1 MMGIMWCMP
10 DCSAFNV
17 EDHGIIRG
25 IGKLQWS
32 WLSKLKQAS
41 NALLTRARQPAHI
54 QATSLINQLTTT
66 LEDFLYRLE
75 HISTNFRIMQLGV
88 HATQRVFL
96 ELLACL
102 DYIEI
107 YRPAMVGDISSTSV
121 FPEFSNADRIGT
133 FTTDLTVCNQ
143 MHRAN
148 IPVWL
153 IRPYRALHSIR
164 IMSIAPV
171 QMPGGIVDLEPAIKP
186 SYPTIFTGGN
196 SMDKYCVLVRHV
208 LGYFVYPDPFGSMCA
223 LPSISPPPAQS
234 GPSKREICL
243 KQYTPCMSSYA
254 LLIHGSRWLTFLFIP
269 KMQIA
274 RRIL

>member
-1 MMGIMWCMP
+1 MP
-10 DCSAFNV
+10 DRSAFDA

-32 WLSKLKQAS
+32 WLSQLKQAS

-66 LEDFLYRLE
+66 LEDLLYRLE

-88 HATQRVFL
+88 RATQRVFL

-107 YRPAMVGDISSTSV
+107 YRPVMVGDIPLTSV
-121 FPEFSNADRIGT
+121 FPEFSGADRIGT

-143 MHRAN
+143 MYRAK

-171 QMPGGIVDLEPAIKP
+171 QMPGGIVDLEPVIKP
-186 SYPTIFTGGN
+186 SYPAIFTGG
-196 SMDKYCVLVRHV
+196 SAMDKYRALVRHV
-208 LGYFVYPDPFGSMCA
+208 LGYFVYPDPFGSTRA
-223 LPSISPPPAQS
+223 LASISPSPAQS
-234 GPSKREICL
+234 GPSKREIRS
-243 KQYTPCMSSYA
+243 KRYTPCMSSYA
-254 LLIHGSRWLTFLFIP
+254 WLMHGSLWLTFVFLP
-269 KMQIA
+269 
-274 RRIL
+274 